1 MSCYIIIIIIQSGLK
16 YGLHLNPQTI
26 AHHKAR
32 TLVTLCTSYT
42 NNKQIND
49 YYPELNFEF
58 VFNY

>member
-1 MSCYIIIIIIQSGLK
+1 MSNYIIIIIQSVLK
-16 YGLHLNPQTI
+16 YGLHLNPQAI

-42 NNKQIND
+42 NNQKNNH